1 MADKLTSLGDIKI
14 KTLAITSENATLSV
28 YPQMLSMNI
37 YSDIFG
43 KWIHGEL
50 ILQDVQNLQSIFP
63 LVGKEILSVS
73 FETPSVDVKFSKDFF
88 IYKMSEKTKLGR
100 EDVYCLYFISP
111 EAIACKN
118 IKISK
123 TFRGNPVDMIKDIF
137 SKNYFNRLS
146 ALFGETPKNRFTY
159 ISNFWDI
166 TKNIDYIC
174 EHSVSENDSPT
185 FLFYETPFGF
195 HFNSLDTLMSD
206 KNSSMFV
213 FELSEYENRMQG
225 KDNAVTSRQR
235 DYMQV
240 QEVYINNGFNWID
253 RVESGFYGGRM
264 LTYDIVTGRYVE
276 KQIKIETKNP
286 LNANDAVPNYY
297 SSANNYALFVMTPK
311 AFNNIDD
318 SGDNTNSDYK
328 ILREG
333 LFSRM
338 RNTRITI
345 KVFGR
350 ADYAVGMKAKLNI
363 AKSGVPDKDDWD
375 EYLSGNF
382 LITGVKHEISRSG
395 HYSILELSKDSF
407 KGEILKESV
416 EDYESD

>member
-1 MADKLTSLGDIKI
+1 MDELTRLGEIKI
-14 KTLAITSENATLSV
+14 KTLAITSANSTVSV
-28 YPQMLSMNI
+28 YPQMLSLNI

-43 KWIHGEL
+43 KWMHGEL
-50 ILQDVQNLQSIFP
+50 ILKDVQNLQSLFP
-63 LVGKEILSVS
+63 LVGKEILSVA
-73 FETPSVDVKFSKDFF
+73 FETPSIEIGFTKDFF
-88 IYKMSEKTKLGR
+88 IYKMSEKQKLGR

-123 TFRGNPVDMIKDIF
+123 TFRGNPVDMIKNVF
-137 SKNYFNRLS
+137 SRNYFNLIS
-146 ALFGETPKNRFTY
+146 ALWGEKPKNRFAY
-159 ISNFWDI
+159 ISNFWNI

-206 KNSSMFV
+206 KNTSGFE
-213 FELSEYENRMQG
+213 FELSDYENTMQG
-225 KDNAVTSRQR
+225 KCHAVTSKQR

-240 QEVYINNGFNWID
+240 QEVYIDNGFNWID

-264 LTYDIVTGRYVE
+264 LTFDIVTGRYVE

-286 LNANDAVPNYY
+286 LNENDAVPEYY
-297 SSANNYALFVMTPK
+297 SSANDYALFVMTPK

-318 SGDNTNSDYK
+318 SGDNTDSEYK
-328 ILREG
+328 ILRQG
-333 LFSRM
+333 LFSRL
-338 RNTRITI
+338 RNTKITI

-350 ADYAVGMKAKLNI
+350 ADYAVGMKAKLNVG
-363 AKSGVPDKDDWD
+363 KSGELGKEDWD

-382 LITGVKHEISRSG
+382 LITSVKHEISKNG

-407 KGEILKESV
+407 RGKVLKDST
-416 EDYESD
+416 DSN